1 MYLSRN
7 IARFSIE
14 VNCSDF
20 SVVFYLLYSGG
31 FIILKLLLADYA
43 KPNMKYSRGIIVK
56 LLLYLRLD
64 PSRYF
69 STDSAG
75 FNIKLFL

>member
-7 IARFSIE
+7 TARFSIE

-20 SVVFYLLYSGG
+20 SVVFYLLYCGG
-31 FIILKLLLADYA
+31 FIILKLLLADYM
-43 KPNMKYSRGIIVK
+43 KPNMKYSRGISVK
-56 LLLYLRLD
+56 LLINLRLD

-75 FNIKLFL
+75 FIKLFL